1 MGMTVIEKILARAT
15 GQQRVELGDIVWA
28 TPDLTI
34 AHDLNYTR
42 YREMMDQMGV
52 AKMANP
58 EKLLLTIDH
67 LPYSD
72 EEKSAAIHAR
82 MRNDFRNEGIGHF
95 FDLGRHG
102 VSHNI
107 PIDHG
112 IVLPGM
118 LVITSDTRSP
128 ALGCVGAVGIALGA
142 GLLTTMVS
150 GKAWLRVPPTIRVN
164 LSGHMRKG
172 VMSRD
177 VGEWIANK
185 IGPDRAD
192 YRSIEFAGSAMA
204 DMPIDARHTLCNAMV
219 DIGVKA
225 AIALPDAVTRAYVE
239 SFGGKFQPVL
249 PDADAQYEEIF
260 EFNIDQLEPQ
270 ISLPPDPEN
279 VRPISELVGQRI
291 DQAFVGS
298 CIGGKMEDLRAAA
311 QVLRGHKVRDGV
323 RFLIIPASQKI
334 YDEAVREGLIEVFSA
349 ANCYVAVG
357 ACGPCY
363 GSIAPLSGSEVCIG
377 TSTRNEPGRMGSSK
391 ATIYIANAAAVAA
404 SAVRGVITDPR
415 DFLN

>member
-1 MGMTVIEKILARAT
+1 MGMTLTEKILSRTA
-15 GQQRVELGDIVWA
+15 GHPVQVGDVIWA
-28 TPDLTI
+28 VPDLTI

-82 MRNDFRNEGIGHF
+82 MRKDFRTDGIGYF

-112 IVLPGM
+112 IVRPGM

-128 ALGCVGAVGIALGA
+128 ALGCVGAIGIALGA

-164 LSGHMRKG
+164 LTGKMRKG

-177 VGEWIANK
+177 VGEWIANQ
-185 IGPDRAD
+185 IGPDRGD
-192 YRSIEFAGSAMA
+192 YKAIEFAGPAMA

-219 DIGVKA
+219 DIGAKA
-225 AIALPDAVTRAYVE
+225 AIALPDDVTRAYVE
-239 SFGGKFQPVL
+239 SFGGKYEPLFG
-249 PDADAQYEEIF
+249 DADAQYEEILDF
-260 EFNIDQLEPQ
+260 DISGLEPQ

-311 QVLRGHKVRDGV
+311 AVLRGNKVHAGV

-334 YDEAVREGLIEVFSA
+334 YDDAMKEGLIEVFSA

-363 GSIAPLSGSEVCIG
+363 GSIAPLAGTEVCIG
-377 TSTRNEPGRMGSSK
+377 TSTRNEPGRMGSNK
-391 ATIYIANAAAVAA
+391 ATIYIANAATVAA
-404 SAVRGVITDPR
+404 SAVKGVVADPR
-415 DFLN
+415 EFLS

>member
-1 MGMTVIEKILARAT
+1 MAMTLAEKILSRAA
-15 GQQRVELGDIVWA
+15 GRPVQAGDVVWA
-28 TPDLTI
+28 VPDMTI

-42 YREMMDQMGV
+42 YREMMDQIGV

-58 EKLLLTIDH
+58 ERLLLTIDH

-82 MRNDFRNEGIGHF
+82 MRRDFRDEGIGHF

-112 IVLPGM
+112 IVRPGM

-128 ALGCVGAVGIALGA
+128 ALGCVGAIGIALGA
-142 GLLTTMVS
+142 GLLTTMVT

-164 LSGHMRKG
+164 LKGKMRKG

-177 VGEWIANK
+177 VGEWIANR

-192 YRSIEFAGSAMA
+192 YKAIEFAGPAMA
-204 DMPIDARHTLCNAMV
+204 DMPIDSRHTLCNAMV

-239 SFGGKFQPVL
+239 SFGGNYEPVFG
-249 PDADAQYEEIF
+249 DDDAQYDEVLDFDIS
-260 EFNIDQLEPQ
+260 NLEPQ

-279 VRPISELVGQRI
+279 VRPISELVGTRI

-298 CIGGKMEDLRAAA
+298 CIAGKMEDLRAAA
-311 QVLRGHKVRDGV
+311 AVLRGRRVHDGV
-323 RFLIIPASQKI
+323 RFLVIPASQKI
-334 YDEAVREGLIEVFSA
+334 YEQAVKEGLIEVFSQ

-363 GSIAPLSGSEVCIG
+363 GSIAPLAGTEVCIG
-377 TSTRNEPGRMGSSK
+377 TSTRNEQGRMGSAK

-404 SAVRGVITDPR
+404 AAVKGVVTDPR
-415 DFLN
+415 EFLS